1 MNANEPEAADAATT
15 NESRKGTQSA
25 QRYKSFSL
33 CSLCSLA
40 ANSLPEKQR
49 FGTNHETKQKR
60 RAEGLINRSLLRL

>member
-49 FGTNHETKQKR
+49 FGTNHENETEAPR
-60 RAEGLINRSLLRL
+60 DGLINRSLLRL